1 MLYTAA
7 QLTYLEHLGIDV
19 WVPNHVQLDAAA
31 VVQNPAIEPLIESA
45 AQQIDTPAT
54 GNAFTPPAHFED
66 VPVAHS
72 QPLSTA
78 TVEQKFVV
86 STQQSQPSKPLSSSL
101 NSALTSTIP
110 APAFPKA
117 SQEQPKEQVKRV
129 EFNIQFWCYSSGVWL
144 VSGDVNT
151 SPEQHKLVHNLAQFI
166 QGKKRRPRHVNVF
179 SWPMIDSPNVDQGE
193 EVAAK
198 YLLGHIDRLQQACEK
213 NVVIV
218 FNDCAYFPEQIPHVK
233 LDISL
238 QQLLHEPMAK
248 KALWQQL
255 IPLKLEN

>member
-1 MLYTAA
+1 MLYNAA

-19 WVPNHVQLDAAA
+19 WVPNHVQLDAASIVQNSQLEPVIEP
-31 VVQNPAIEPLIESA
+31 VVQQA
-45 AQQIDTPAT
+45 TPSQA
-54 GNAFTPPAHFED
+54 GNEFTPPSHFED
-66 VPVAHS
+66 VPVTGLEPAPEALIE
-72 QPLSTA
+72 QPTTLN
-78 TVEQKFVV
+78 
-86 STQQSQPSKPLSSSL
+86 TQQPQPNKPLSSTL
-101 NSALTSTIP
+101 NSALTSAIP
-110 APAFPKA
+110 APAFPKT
-117 SQEQPKEQVKRV
+117 SQAQPAEQVTRV

-193 EVAAK
+193 EIAAK
-198 YLLGHIDRLQQACEK
+198 YLLGHIDRLQQACER
-213 NVVIV
+213 NIVIV
-218 FNDCAYFPEQIPHVK
+218 FNDCEYFPEQIPHIK